1 LVQSW
6 EVAWHRYGELE
17 AAALGAQL
25 GALRLP
31 AAGEDAEAAVLA
43 LASAAA
49 AAGAAAGAA
58 LERCRRVTGGTALP
72 DARAVVD
79 RELAQL
85 AVRMQAR
92 AALSPSAGLR
102 VCQFSSC

>member
-1 LVQSW
+1 MVQSW

-43 LASAAA
+43 LASAA
-49 AAGAAAGAA
+49 AAAGAA